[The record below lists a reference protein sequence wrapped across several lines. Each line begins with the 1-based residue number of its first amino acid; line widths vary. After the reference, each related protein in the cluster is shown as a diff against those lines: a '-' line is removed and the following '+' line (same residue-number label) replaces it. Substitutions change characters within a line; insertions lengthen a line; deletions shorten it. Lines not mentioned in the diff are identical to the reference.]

1 MRTDEARSGQGK
13 AGQSKARQ
21 TTDAKFLE
29 DEKEIRR
36 LTTAP
41 SELNRLR

>member
-1 MRTDEARSGQGK
+1 MRTDWGRAGQGK
-13 AGQSKARQ
+13 AGQ

-41 SELNRLR
+41 SEPNRLRR